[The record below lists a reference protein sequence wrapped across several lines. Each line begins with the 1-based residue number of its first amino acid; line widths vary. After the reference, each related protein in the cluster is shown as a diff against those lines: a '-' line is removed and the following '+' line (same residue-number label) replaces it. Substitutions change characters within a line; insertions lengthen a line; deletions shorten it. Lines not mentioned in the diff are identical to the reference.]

1 MLRGRFKFLKMEIGR
16 NVNQKW
22 DQIQVRQV
30 QALFN
35 LTTIKRGCRNKVDVV
50 CDRPQSVLRRKM
62 IQRSIF
68 IKLIYLKYLT
78 AYYSRPPCFHSPIS
92 AYCIAYLYDMHT
104 ESYYTA
110 RTEKKNVFYGVFMIS
125 PTATHSYFCDKIR
138 LISVWSQFSTILLA
152 ISCVTIS
159 DR

>member
-1 MLRGRFKFLKMEIGR
+1 MVTNACFAPGLHFQKWKYGR
-16 NVNQKW
+16 NGNPKY
-22 DQIQVRQV
+22 DPMQVRQA

-35 LTTIKRGCRNKVDVV
+35 LTTIKRRCTNKVDSV

-92 AYCIAYLYDMHT
+92 AYCIAYLNDMHT

-110 RTEKKNVFYGVFMIS
+110 RTEKKGVLWCFYDF
-125 PTATHSYFCDKIR
+125 THRNSFIF
-138 LISVWSQFSTILLA
+138 L
-152 ISCVTIS
+152 
-159 DR
+159 